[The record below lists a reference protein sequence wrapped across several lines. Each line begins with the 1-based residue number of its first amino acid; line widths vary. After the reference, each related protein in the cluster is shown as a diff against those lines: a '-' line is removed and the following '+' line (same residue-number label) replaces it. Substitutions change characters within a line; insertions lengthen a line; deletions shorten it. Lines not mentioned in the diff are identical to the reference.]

1 MLSGGVRGVEGRAY
15 TQAGIWDE
23 KLFRMLSGAVRALP
37 AERINLKDIAE
48 LVLAFHKI
56 QVPRSSHAGQTG
68 ATGQTGQTAQ
78 GGRARARVRRAH
90 LRRACRPARA
100 PTSATAPFSCACPR
114 CEISALA
121 AEPRAVANIVNAF
134 AKAQIW
140 DEELFRRLSRAA
152 RMAQPRRLSVTDCAV
167 IVASFAKAQS
177 RDGARLRD
185 GALFRRMS
193 LIVQSRR
200 VEDFSARSVANIAA
214 AFAHAGVWDRA
225 LFGRMAR
232 TAMRLGRPPLPFAP
246 PSAAPSPLAN
256 FKHQELASIAWAV
269 AKAGVEGAESG
280 GAERNREQA
289 QSRDRA
295 FFSLL
300 AQELTSRGI
309 SGFKPQEL
317 SNLLWALTS
326 AVHTEARPLALFTMV
341 EAELTERDLAR
352 FNPQDLSNLATSLAA
367 FGAPASSRSLPLGLA
382 AVAAEMLRP
391 ESGSNGS
398 NDRKLRLA
406 AFTPGQL
413 SAVRPA
419 QRRSCFP
426 LCVSAPQGLSHRPAS
441 GLSARLC

>member
-1 MLSGGVRGVEGRAY
+1 M
-15 TQAGIWDE
+15 
-23 KLFRMLSGAVRALP
+23 RMSAVVKSR
-37 AERINLKDIAE
+37 
-48 LVLAFHKI
+48 
-56 QVPRSSHAGQTG
+56 
-68 ATGQTGQTAQ
+68 
-78 GGRARARVRRAH
+78 
-90 LRRACRPARA
+90 
-100 PTSATAPFSCACPR
+100 
-114 CEISALA
+114 EISALA